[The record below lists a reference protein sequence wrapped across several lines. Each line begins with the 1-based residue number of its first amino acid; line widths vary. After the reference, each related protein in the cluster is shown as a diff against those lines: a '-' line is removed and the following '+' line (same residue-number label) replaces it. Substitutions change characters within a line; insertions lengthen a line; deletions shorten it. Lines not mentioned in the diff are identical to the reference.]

1 MLVRLQCP
9 ACAKSL
15 ILECDAATEVLVCRA
30 CGAQFDPPPDC
41 VLPTEP
47 EPEASAPVTPARAL
61 RKRSSVVPIATATVV
76 VLAMIGGLVAA
87 ILSRRAQTQQKTQ
100 TTNTLAGTP
109 AQAVSPLP
117 QNEHPETDQALA
129 LKTDAEVLALSG
141 NFGGAADK
149 YKQARALLNGPDAA
163 DPVAQELSRQ
173 IADGERNVNA
183 ILATQPRTTAPAS
196 TPDTSAGAYGT
207 AGSGS
212 DFGPTAVAP
221 AKTSSPTVAP
231 ADFDPPATPV
241 TASSVS
247 PASDFAAGAP
257 VIADHTNRTLPAAA
271 LADLRG
277 ISDAEIGRSI
287 ERGVAFLLAQF
298 KDGEISPDTVLSD
311 SQRQALDALCVYALA
326 QSGLSINDSRLTSH
340 GQLMTEMLDKLRAYD
355 MNSDGQTTNRPITY
369 GRSLRAAAIATYDR
383 PADRDTLK
391 NDVAWLIT
399 NQIGGAYTYDDIFVK
414 MMGQGMKP
422 ADDGMPGPARDHG
435 AVIPPGK
442 RSCSDFGGNFGGGSA
457 PPTVSPGDGPYLGG
471 STPPPTP
478 TPVPGSGG
486 GGGGGIPVTPG
497 SPPPPPTP
505 RWDIPPVFRFVPPPF
520 SRGYMTPFPPAYTG
534 PNAPHP
540 TPPKP
545 IGSGPVPSGGGTYI
559 PPILNDATNVPL
571 PPQTFIYP
579 WDNSNSQYGL
589 LGVWAGAEVGIE
601 VPDQYWQDVEH
612 HWVKW
617 QLGTGEWTYHAH
629 DPAGYYAM
637 TVAGTA
643 SLLVTHDYLDIP
655 LLKGAIGREPYSNS
669 LQAALNWLEQGNN
682 SITIPNANTHYVGYD
697 LFGIERVGLAS
708 GYKYFGSHDWYRELA
723 GKVVPLQF
731 ANGAWGHEDHGN
743 DAVVDTAYTLL
754 FLARGRHPV
763 MMTKLKFPGSW
774 DNRPRD
780 VANLAKF
787 ASHELERQIN
797 WQVVSIDH
805 DWQDYFDSPVL
816 YIASHQAPQLKD
828 ADYLKLRNFV
838 LAGGLIFT
846 QADGSSASFNEWIPE
861 LAKKIAPAF
870 KLAPLPDNSPIY
882 SIQYKVPSH
891 PQMLGVYNGSRLML
905 VHSPTDLSLAWQ
917 GRSTKTKRFAFEIGT
932 NVFVYASGKP
942 DLRNRLDSP
951 YVPAPPESSQKPFPV
966 AALTYDGNWNPEPAA
981 WFRMSRYLQ
990 WEGGPALAIRPIP
1003 LQQIAP
1009 GAAPMATL
1017 TGTDAHN
1024 FSQPEIAALRAYV
1037 QGGGTLLIDS
1047 VGGDNAFTRS
1057 VRDKL
1062 LPAAFGDG
1070 IEQQLPPDHPLF
1082 KDLKAGLANASPVRL
1097 RAYAVEHLGQVA
1109 PAIRLIKVGNGYVVF
1124 SALDLTSGLL
1134 GTNTW
1139 GIVGYETVSA
1149 EKFSKNL
1156 VLWLSRN

>member
-15 ILECDAATEVLVCRA
+15 MLECDAATEVLVCRA

-41 VLPTEP
+41 VLPIDPLLTPDMGET
-47 EPEASAPVTPARAL
+47 PVGNG
-61 RKRSSVVPIATATVV
+61 RKRSSAVPMLIAAVV

-87 ILSRRAQTQQKTQ
+87 ILIHRPRHPAQA
-100 TTNTLAGTP
+100 TNTISAAP
-109 AQAVSPLP
+109 AQAVSAIPP
-117 QNEHPETDQALA
+117 KHPETDQALS
-129 LKTDAEVLALSG
+129 LKTDADVLALSG
-141 NFGGAADK
+141 NFAGAADK
-149 YKQARALLNGPDAA
+149 YKQARALLNGAEAA
-163 DPVAQELSRQ
+163 DPLAPELSRQ
-173 IADGERNVNA
+173 VAEGERNINT
-183 ILATQPRTTAPAS
+183 ILATQARAAALSRPAPAA
-196 TPDTSAGAYGT
+196 SAYA
-207 AGSGS
+207 ASGS
-212 DFGPTAVAP
+212 DFGPKPAPAVA
-221 AKTSSPTVAP
+221 AATSNSTP
-231 ADFDPPATPV
+231 ADFEPPAAPLA
-241 TASSVS
+241 ASL
-247 PASDFAAGAP
+247 ASDFSASGP
-257 VIADHTNRTLPAAA
+257 VIPDHTNRVLPAAA
-271 LADLRG
+271 LAELRG

-287 ERGVAFLLAQF
+287 ERGVAFLITQI
-298 KDGEISPDTVLSD
+298 KDGEVSPDTLLSD

-326 QSGLSINDSRLTSH
+326 QSGLSINDSRLTAH
-340 GQLMTEMLDKLRAYD
+340 GKVLSDMLDKLRGYD

-391 NDVAWLIT
+391 NDVAWLIK
-399 NQIGGAYTYDDIFVK
+399 NQIAGAYTYDDLYVQ
-414 MMGQGMKP
+414 MMKQGMKP
-422 ADDGMPGPARDHG
+422 ADDGMPGPAPDRG
-435 AVIPPGK
+435 AVIPPDK
-442 RSCSDFGGNFGGGSA
+442 RSCSDFGGDFGGGSA
-457 PPTVSPGDGPYLGG
+457 PPVISPGDGPYVGG
-471 STPPPTP
+471 SPPPP
-478 TPVPGSGG
+478 PVPIVPSTKSGG
-486 GGGGGIPVTPG
+486 GGGGPLPPVVVPKN
-497 SPPPPPTP
+497 PPLPP
-505 RWDIPPVFRFVPPPF
+505 RWEIAPVFRFVPGPF
-520 SRGYMTPFPPAYTG
+520 SRAYMG
-534 PNAPHP
+534 NNAPHP
-540 TPPKP
+540 TPPKQ
-545 IGSGPVPSGGGTYI
+545 IGSLPGGGSYI
-559 PPILNDATNVPL
+559 PPSLNDATNVPL
-571 PPQTFIYP
+571 PAQTFIYP

-601 VPDQYWQDVEH
+601 VPDQYWRDVEQ

-637 TVAGTA
+637 TTAGTA
-643 SLLVTHDYLDIP
+643 SLLVTHDYLDVP

-669 LQAALNWLEQGNN
+669 LMAAMAWLDHGSN
-682 SITIPNANTHYVGYD
+682 SVSIPNANTHYVGYD

-723 GKVVPLQF
+723 GKIVPLQF
-731 ANGAWGHEDHGN
+731 SNGAWGHEDHGN

-780 VANLAKF
+780 VANLARF
-787 ASHELERQIN
+787 AGRELERQVN

-816 YIASHQAPQLKD
+816 YIASHQALQPKD

-846 QADGSSASFNEWIPE
+846 QADGSSASFNEWVPE
-861 LAKKIAPAF
+861 LARHIAPAF
-870 KLAPLPDNSPIY
+870 KLAPLPENSPIY
-882 SIQYKVPSH
+882 NIQYKIASH
-891 PQMLGVYNGSRLML
+891 PQMLGIYNGSRLLL
-905 VHSPTDLSLAWQ
+905 VHSPADLSLAWQ

-932 NVFVYASGKP
+932 NIFVYASGKP

-951 YVPAPPESSQKPFPV
+951 YVPAPPQSSERPLRM

-990 WEGGPALAIRPIP
+990 WEGGPALEIHPTP
-1003 LQQIAP
+1003 LGQIAP
-1009 GAAPMATL
+1009 GIAPLATL
-1017 TGTDAHN
+1017 TGTDAHA
-1024 FSQPEIAALRAYV
+1024 FSPAEAAALRAYV
-1037 QGGGTLLIDS
+1037 EGGGTLLIDS

-1062 LPAAFGDG
+1062 LPAAFADG
-1070 IEQQLPPDHPLF
+1070 IEQNIAPDHPLF
-1082 KDLKAGLANASPVRL
+1082 KDLKPGLANASPVRL
-1097 RAYAVEHLGQVA
+1097 RAYAIDRLGQVA
-1109 PAIRLIKVGNGYVVF
+1109 PPIRLIKVGKGQVVF

-1139 GIVGYETVSA
+1139 GIAGYEPVSA
-1149 EKFSKNL
+1149 QKFARNL
-1156 VLWLSRN
+1156 VLWVNRS

>member
-1 MLVRLQCP
+1 
-9 ACAKSL
+9 
-15 ILECDAATEVLVCRA
+15 
-30 CGAQFDPPPDC
+30 
-41 VLPTEP
+41 
-47 EPEASAPVTPARAL
+47 
-61 RKRSSVVPIATATVV
+61 
-76 VLAMIGGLVAA
+76 
-87 ILSRRAQTQQKTQ
+87 
-100 TTNTLAGTP
+100 
-109 AQAVSPLP
+109 
-117 QNEHPETDQALA
+117 
-129 LKTDAEVLALSG
+129 
-141 NFGGAADK
+141 
-149 YKQARALLNGPDAA
+149 
-163 DPVAQELSRQ
+163 
-173 IADGERNVNA
+173 
-183 ILATQPRTTAPAS
+183 
-196 TPDTSAGAYGT
+196 
-207 AGSGS
+207 
-212 DFGPTAVAP
+212 
-221 AKTSSPTVAP
+221 
-231 ADFDPPATPV
+231 
-241 TASSVS
+241 
-247 PASDFAAGAP
+247 
-257 VIADHTNRTLPAAA
+257 
-271 LADLRG
+271 
-277 ISDAEIGRSI
+277 
-287 ERGVAFLLAQF
+287 
-298 KDGEISPDTVLSD
+298 
-311 SQRQALDALCVYALA
+311 
-326 QSGLSINDSRLTSH
+326 
-340 GQLMTEMLDKLRAYD
+340 
-355 MNSDGQTTNRPITY
+355 
-369 GRSLRAAAIATYDR
+369 
-383 PADRDTLK
+383 
-391 NDVAWLIT
+391 
-399 NQIGGAYTYDDIFVK
+399 
-414 MMGQGMKP
+414 
-422 ADDGMPGPARDHG
+422 
-435 AVIPPGK
+435 
-442 RSCSDFGGNFGGGSA
+442 
-457 PPTVSPGDGPYLGG
+457 
-471 STPPPTP
+471 
-478 TPVPGSGG
+478 
-486 GGGGGIPVTPG
+486 
-497 SPPPPPTP
+497 
-505 RWDIPPVFRFVPPPF
+505 
-520 SRGYMTPFPPAYTG
+520 MTPFQPAYTG

-545 IGSGPVPSGGGTYI
+545 LQSGPTPTGGGTYI
-559 PPILNDATNVPL
+559 PPVLNEGNNVPL

-601 VPDQYWQDVEH
+601 VPDQYWKEVEH

-669 LQAALNWLEQGNN
+669 LQAALNWLDHGNN
-682 SITIPNANTHYVGYD
+682 SVSIPNANTHYVGYD

-743 DAVVDTAYTLL
+743 DAVIDTAYTLL

-780 VANLAKF
+780 VANLARF
-787 ASHELERQIN
+787 ATHELERQIN
-797 WQVVSIDH
+797 WQVVGIDH

-816 YIASHQAPQLKD
+816 YIASHQAPQLND
-828 ADYLKLRNFV
+828 ADYMKLRNFV
-838 LAGGLIFT
+838 VAGGLIFT

-861 LAKKIAPAF
+861 LAKRIAPAF

-891 PQMLGVYNGSRLML
+891 PQMLGVYNGSRLLL
-905 VHSPTDLSLAWQ
+905 VHSPVDLSLAWQ
-917 GRSTKTKRFAFEIGT
+917 GRSTKTKRSAFEIGT

-951 YVPAPPESSQKPFPV
+951 YIPAPPESAQRPFPL

-1003 LQQIAP
+1003 VQQIAP

-1057 VRDKL
+1057 VREKL
-1062 LPAAFGDG
+1062 LPAAFADG
-1070 IEQQLPPDHPLF
+1070 IEQPLPPDHPLF
-1082 KDLKAGLANASPVRL
+1082 KDLKAGLANTSPVRL

-1124 SALDLTSGLL
+1124 STLDLTSGLL

-1139 GIVGYETVSA
+1139 GIVGFETQSA
-1149 EKFSKNL
+1149 EKFAKNL
-1156 VLWLSRN
+1156 VLWLNRT